1 VKKSRKR
8 KKTIEEIKTCF
19 RELVMPV
26 DEEFQ
31 DQEKTGFQSQIYA
44 NFFSL
49 YIQATY
55 WLETS
60 TAGLRVMFPFEAPE
74 SKFGELYDLLNRLN
88 MLRYIGSFWL
98 DPDKGEISLHTG
110 IYVPGD
116 SLNRDQ
122 FKRTLNGLV
131 WRACTFYDLIIRQ
144 ISEERTAKDR
154 VEDFKALRLNGDDD
168 ENETVTLN
176 ESKYLH

>member
-1 VKKSRKR
+1 MKISGKSKKIFEG
-8 KKTIEEIKTCF
+8 TKTCF

-26 DEEFQ
+26 EEEFQ
-31 DQEKTGFQSQIYA
+31 DEEKIGFQSQIYA

-60 TAGLRVMFPFEAPE
+60 TAGLRVMFPFEVPE
-74 SKFGELYDLLNRLN
+74 SKFRELYDLLNRLN
-88 MLRYIGSFWL
+88 MLRYIGSLWL
-98 DPDKGEISLHTG
+98 DRDTGEISLHTG
-110 IYVPGD
+110 MYVPGD
-116 SLNRDQ
+116 HLNMNQ

-131 WRACTFYDLIIRQ
+131 WRACTFYDLIMRQ
-144 ISEERTAKDR
+144 IAEQRSAKDR
-154 VEDFKALRLNGDDD
+154 VEEFKALRLNGDDD